1 MKAFREIF
9 TLQFVS
15 LLRSK
20 ALGLLLAASAAWM
33 FLMPRIVA
41 GDGTADGAHQVYVRY
56 SLGGVFALLAV
67 CLGAA
72 AAGSISSDRA
82 LKRLQLTL
90 VRPVRHSV
98 VALGRIAA
106 LTAAG
111 ALVMSLAA
119 AIALFR
125 SDPSRPC
132 YSVLSPVMESPR
144 QEAERMYEQYM
155 ADPQTPE
162 HVRRAKKSA
171 VVKLLTQKAVDHYQ
185 TVPTNETARW
195 TFPAV
200 PIGSSESLAVRL
212 RFTTLFNT
220 REDVV
225 GVFSFGEMGASVSN
239 ITQAVVTIP
248 LAGGSVPEGSAALE
262 FANRG
267 ANPLMLRPRRDIT
280 LLCRSKGDT
289 FSYGLFLAVVVDVC
303 VLAAIISLSM
313 FLGAGLGKS
322 VAVFAVM
329 AVLFMTSVSS
339 TIVEQYPYELET
351 NRKDQIGLVLT
362 RFMEQATSPVGSF
375 NPVDALAEDRRM
387 PAGEVLRAV
396 AMDLLAL
403 PLLLSLLSGLVV
415 SRKAMD

>member
-9 TLQFVS
+9 ALQVTA
-15 LLRSK
+15 LVRSK
-20 ALGLLLAASAAWM
+20 ALALLLAASSAWM
-33 FLMPRIVA
+33 FLVPRLVA
-41 GDGTADGAHQVYVRY
+41 DDGTADGAHQVFVRY
-56 SLGGVFALLAV
+56 SLGGVFALLAI

-82 LKRLQLTL
+82 LRRLQLTL

-106 LTAAG
+106 LTAVA
-111 ALVMSLAA
+111 ALVMSVAA
-119 AIALFR
+119 GIALLR
-125 SDPSRPC
+125 ADPSRPC
-132 YSVLSPVMESPR
+132 FGELSPVMESPR
-144 QEAERMYEQYM
+144 EEAERMYAVFM
-155 ADPQTPE
+155 ADPETPE
-162 HVRRAKKSA
+162 NVKRAKKSA

-185 TVPTNETARW
+185 TVSSNETARW
-195 TFPAV
+195 TFPEV
-200 PIGSSESLAVRL
+200 PSGSSESVAVRL

-225 GVFSFGEMGASVSN
+225 GDFTFGDMRASVSN

-248 LAGGSVPEGSAALE
+248 LAGGAPPEGAAELV

-267 ANPLMLRPRRDIT
+267 ENSLMLRPRRDIT
-280 LLCRSKGDT
+280 LLCRAKGDT
-289 FSYGLFLAVVVDVC
+289 FAYGLILAVAVDVC

-329 AVLFMTSVSS
+329 TVLFMTSVSS

-375 NPVDALAEDRRM
+375 NPIDALAEDRRVS
-387 PAGEVLRAV
+387 ARELARAV
-396 AMDLLAL
+396 VLDLLAL
-403 PLLLSLLSGLVV
+403 PLLLSLLAGLVM
-415 SRKAMD
+415 SRKTMD

>member
-9 TLQFVS
+9 ALQFVA
-15 LLRSK
+15 LVRSK
-20 ALGLLLAASAAWM
+20 ALVLLLAASSAWM
-33 FLMPRIVA
+33 FLVPRFVA
-41 GDGTADGAHQVYVRY
+41 GDGTADGAHQVFVRY
-56 SLGGVFALLAV
+56 SLGGVFALLAT

-82 LKRLQLTL
+82 LRRLQLTL

-106 LTAAG
+106 LTSVG
-111 ALVMSLAA
+111 AIVMSVAA
-119 AIALFR
+119 AIALLR
-125 SDPSRPC
+125 TDPSRPC
-132 YSVLSPVMESPR
+132 YGVLSPVMESPR
-144 QEAERMYEQYM
+144 EEAERMYDAYM

-162 HVRRAKKSA
+162 NVKRAKKSA

-185 TVPTNETARW
+185 TVSTNETARW

-200 PIGSSESLAVRL
+200 PDGSSESVAVRL

-225 GVFSFGEMGASVSN
+225 GDFSFGEMRASVSN

-248 LAGGSVPEGSAALE
+248 LKGAAPRESAELVFE
-262 FANRG
+262 NRG
-267 ANPLMLRPRRDIT
+267 TNALMLRPRRDIN
-280 LLCRSKGDT
+280 LLCRAKGDT
-289 FSYGLFLAVVVDVC
+289 FAYGLLLAVVEDVC

-329 AVLFMTSVSS
+329 AVLFMTSVSA

-362 RFMEQATSPVGSF
+362 TLMDQATSPVGSF
-375 NPVDALAEDRRM
+375 NPVDALAEDRRVS
-387 PAGEVLRAV
+387 ARELARAV
-396 AMDLLAL
+396 ALDLVAL
-403 PLLLSLLSGLVV
+403 PLLLSLLAGLVM
-415 SRKAMD
+415 SRKTMD